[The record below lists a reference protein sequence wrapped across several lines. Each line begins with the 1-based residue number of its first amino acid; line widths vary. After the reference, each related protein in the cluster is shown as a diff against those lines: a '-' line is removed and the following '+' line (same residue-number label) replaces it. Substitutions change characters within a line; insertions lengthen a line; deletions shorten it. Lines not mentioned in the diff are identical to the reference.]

1 MAVDMKPR
9 LFEALINHLV
19 LPPRLPGKE
28 DGNPQLDRAIFDR
41 LIDASKSLST
51 LTNNECWES
60 VRRSLQV
67 SKSIQCN
74 PQAKLD
80 KALLISE
87 MRVLD
92 HNVVMVLNVV
102 EQNAGLLISRH
113 KTGQEERVVFE
124 VFEASASAADV
135 LAAENALQ
143 RDFPGYAAS
152 ISYSTFT
159 KAGFIEELATFLEQA
174 SIEPIKRFSARSHKA
189 GTTTVESRD
198 TADPALISQ
207 MLTALLESTQHGRRE
222 YPPILRKRVHDDVCW
237 FDAEKP
243 WRRSPLWLMLR
254 VSMQRRLCHLEGGH
268 NGRVLYKFLVS
279 LVLANLLGES
289 LQVVGIEQLSYLKT
303 KLCRRLAKLEA
314 EQQTASVNDSPVYE
328 QLFKATRPI
337 FHNAVTMVSRHIEGS
352 WNIFK
357 SNNRRPVL
365 PLPQRAP
372 EADLRLRLPNSGIYL
387 DSVLAEFRRPVM
399 QPSSHNFSS
408 IQFSAIGKE
417 QVNAF
422 VAWYSDLCEVESG
435 IENIETSLRPAFSDE
450 DYCSVIAVHIT
461 NYITKSNGAYVSNPE
476 ETSTMLL
483 AVMELWVSLD
493 KTALIVCPLLKHYH
507 PYFVP
512 EMLNVLH
519 CPLYKDMCRLQK
531 IQEYLHS
538 RQGGSLTIFENPI
551 RGCFA
556 DRYFDESAMLQEFME
571 LIKADA
577 AVARDKK
584 KEEFKRMSDEYDA
597 LMREVSESTCLYTDD
612 EYLGRVHDDK
622 ACSKCYLTRKARRLR
637 LTIFEYPLPSKTDEA
652 KAVVFELSCPKWFAS
667 YRDATW
673 KIVQSLAS
681 PQQAL
686 ASEPR
691 VLLNNYDGLKKYVKW
706 HISSISLA
714 SPIKSFRITHFESV
728 RFPTSVEDVL
738 KPNGLKFFY
747 WDTPSKSWPGS
758 QNRRYITFAHHF
770 QFILPTGSPFAQ
782 LMFSAEYAVGA
793 EGPSSYQV
801 ISNQTKT
808 PSGLNVLEY
817 AAYTSLLGGKTRRL
831 TALLVELGSQN
842 LNFGTEAV
850 ATLVKRLLLEAGPV
864 SPCNDPL
871 RLVYQPFRDK
881 QFCTRLIMLLNQRLT
896 GMSTNGRDNFAMET
910 ILTFLLRLMELA
922 PPDLRT
928 ETFALLT
935 KARAIIELW
944 LDNLRIEMQ
953 GVTDPEVAKRCS
965 RYTLS
970 AALLC
975 RRTFTHHLS
984 SSKLLDG
991 DEIRSFIQAS
1001 ITLEAISSDPTKLP
1015 LQLKHSM
1022 IRDLKFVHRMR
1033 FLLKDS
1039 FNAFPGALML
1049 AVNHIWPQ
1057 PERTTT
1063 VVLAPHFLGGP
1074 DPLWI
1079 ETIIDTEG
1087 VGRMLIHLHLLRGH
1101 LLVNCQPLGQL
1112 PKDYKDSTVLKELFG
1127 QTTLMVYP
1135 SSMPGFAYT
1144 LYLTPNDHQIHV
1156 GFRNQRVVVRACFH
1170 NNILELIPRE
1180 VFESAGS
1187 FDLPNSLLRDC
1198 VHWLDLRTGLL
1209 EIRPKPHIFHSKPAN
1224 WTLNV
1229 RQRVAHRRT
1238 GRLICPYSSTARKIS
1253 RIFDHF
1259 ENHTELTIFQP
1270 QTRALSVELKRLSL
1284 RFFVNQ
1290 RRFMQSPELQAEI
1303 SDDQTCGI
1311 WEGLR
1316 SKLLLQDITNS
1327 RSRSILVPMISD
1339 AHCLKYKLHGIHM
1352 ATYIRNSGAYGRYFI
1367 NPVLGRLDCPAEP
1380 WLLYQK
1386 ALLFALTSFILPDD
1400 LTGRT
1405 GTEEALSLLK
1415 SPQYEPW
1422 STLNTAPYNCLLQ
1435 IANISPKR
1443 EYYPRDG
1450 STLQRTWYDNEL
1462 AIYIQFDGY
1471 RSIVQGILEHHD
1483 KIGQFTPMKFEMPRL
1498 EVPGSREQHLVRR
1511 NLARW
1516 HLFMRQVEKCA
1527 AVVDKVYHSRD
1538 GYQPNQSRSN
1548 VFESL
1553 DLLVRWPQT
1562 LKTTKDLSG
1571 ILQMM
1576 PNITGFLG
1584 TYQRLLLSER
1594 LKFEPSTDFGPL
1606 WNTCRSFEGN
1616 REQLFW
1622 LFAELS
1628 FDHCVDM
1635 QLIRTLIACT
1645 ILQELKALSPPSWH
1659 VYVQYRQNNVPS
1671 ASYLCRRAKHI
1682 PVYAQFKTTK
1692 KARVVAARTDLD
1704 CQAIAQ
1710 HLLKQWPCAKLTIDN
1725 LPTTG
1730 QIDIATGIQ
1739 IIIPEWE
1746 RMFMNFEL
1754 WKFIEQIQTVLNR
1767 SSSQT
1772 DWTMPVMMSKEPDMY
1787 PTRDI
1792 GDVVPVLENLLSRAG
1807 PAPSTI
1813 IIPVPTGLRPIPSAP
1828 ATLKSIVQGPSPEV
1842 KELGELIAQFPTSNS
1857 FVRQTYAKNLLLSL
1871 DAFQSFDSVP
1881 KFQRK
1886 TVDRFQLGRDIQAA
1900 KQAMAKSKNDLLN
1913 ALSLGDATS
1922 GWLTQAGLWPCTSTI
1937 ALLEKLR
1944 STSKVVFGSR
1954 MKQSLT
1960 DLGVKLTMLQRLLRL
1975 EAAFKKGSAKSIADE
1990 QNNMGHETWDPF
2002 EDTEWLLLE
2011 IDSNILIRPGQIEV
2025 ARATIAPASR
2035 TSSLLQL
2042 NMGQGKTSVI
2052 IPMVA
2057 LKLADSR
2064 KLVRVI
2070 VPKPLLLQTAQL
2082 LQTRLGGL
2090 LGRKLLHLPFSRK
2103 TQTTHASIK
2112 TYMDMHEN
2120 MLRACGITLA
2130 LPEHLL
2136 SFQLSGLQALSDNRV
2151 REGVPMVNVQK
2162 WMRSKSRDVI
2172 DESDQILSLRTQLI
2186 YPSGPQKTVDGA
2198 PYRWETVQVLLRLV
2212 QNHLFELQDKFPQSI
2227 EIVPRPN
2234 HGFPFFYFLRQ
2245 DVEDALLKSII
2256 AQICNGHTSILNTS
2270 IMTKE
2275 DRRAVRDFLS
2285 ETKVKKDLAKR
2296 IRDIFPDQPAL
2307 KKNLFLL
2314 RGLLVHRILLLCLKK
2329 RWQVQYGIHPLRF
2342 PLAVPYHS
2350 KGCPSDQAEFGY
2362 PDVAITLTCLAF
2374 YYEGLTT
2381 KQFHDCL
2388 EHLLKSDD
2396 PASEYDR
2403 WTDAVDLPDSLREW
2417 NSINLEDEGQMTSLW
2432 SYLRLTVSI
2441 IDYFL
2446 NHISFPVHAKQL
2458 ALKLQASGWDLPLLP
2473 DENSTSLTTGFSG
2486 TNDTRS
2492 LLPETITQNDL
2503 PNLLHTNAEV
2513 LTYLLQPRNRKYVL
2527 AADNR
2532 GRHISEHALLKKIS
2546 AMKIRIL
2553 IDAGA
2558 AILEMSNAAL
2568 AKVWLEIDE
2577 DADASMYMDDT
2588 GKPLIYQ
2595 RGCKP
2600 VPLLA
2605 SPYADNLYNVLV
2617 FIDQAHC
2624 RGLDLQ
2630 LHPQARGAL
2639 TLGPGLNKDALV
2651 QAAMRLRQL
2660 ATSQS
2665 ILFIGTPSTHQSILD
2680 VTGKTHGDL
2689 IESCDVIRWLLEQT
2703 TNTIEQLQPLYFSQG
2718 IDFCQRMQAA
2728 VDHNNFLTDAN
2739 SRENYIQ
2746 AIRHIEQQSLEELY
2760 GPKTKTN
2767 PVIGSGTL
2775 TPRIAGYVKQLNQ
2788 RKKAFRDTGN
2798 AVHSSA
2804 LQEVEQEREVHHEVE
2819 QEREVQPKTHYE
2831 ALIWP
2836 GLHRDIYTFATTGR
2850 LPADSM
2856 SFEHAFLALRR
2867 TGVGMKFGINDKYMS
2882 SRFYVSREFT
2892 RTRPVN
2898 WILWSMVTESAL
2910 VVTPEEAESLI
2921 PIVRTSKKPV
2931 CHLLTYAA
2939 PVTRKMLHFAN
2950 LQFYALPALPAL
2962 PQWTPPLWFTVE
2974 LGLFAGRLYFD
2985 FNEYEYLCKFL
2996 GFEPGAVIDEL
3007 LLEEEESY
3015 DFVEDAT
3022 GDVNN
3027 ETEEPRKSSNRTGL
3041 TSKPLSFLHE
3051 WLTVRRK
3058 GQDFAYTPMGFVC
3071 QGKPLTASHSFFSQ
3085 PDAVRK
3091 PKPKVGGNG
3100 TSAPEPHS
3108 YAPNNEDDDL
3118 DDNDG
3123 AWVEEMGNLIDENA
3137 DESESDYVSPSEY
3150 ESDDSSDSSE
3160 FLD

>member
-74 PQAKLD
+74 PHAKLD
-80 KALLISE
+80 KALIISE

-189 GTTTVESRD
+189 GTTTVECRD

-314 EQQTASVNDSPVYE
+314 EQQTASVNDRPVYE

-435 IENIETSLRPAFSDE
+435 IENIETNLRPVFSDE
-450 DYCSVIAVHIT
+450 DYCSLIAGHIT
-461 NYITKSNGAYVSNPE
+461 NYISKSNGAYVSNPE

-483 AVMELWVSLD
+483 GVMELWVSLD

-507 PYFVP
+507 SYFVP
-512 EMLNVLH
+512 EMLDVLH

-538 RQGGSLTIFENPI
+538 RQGGSMTIFENPI

-556 DRYFDESAMLQEFME
+556 DRYFDESAMLQELME

-577 AVARDKK
+577 SVARDKK
-584 KEEFKRMSDEYDA
+584 KEEFKRMSDEYNA

-691 VLLNNYDGLKKYVKW
+691 VLLNDYDGLKKYVKW

-728 RFPTSVEDVL
+728 RFPAGVEDVL
-738 KPNGLKFFY
+738 KPNGLKFSY

-758 QNRRYITFAHHF
+758 QNRRCITFAHHF
-770 QFILPTGSPFAQ
+770 QFLLPTGSPFAQ
-782 LMFSAEYAVGA
+782 LMFSAECAVGA

-801 ISNQTKT
+801 VSNQTKT
-808 PSGLNVLEY
+808 PAGLNVLEY

-850 ATLVKRLLLEAGPV
+850 ATLVKRLLLEAGPA
-864 SPCNDPL
+864 SLCNDPL
-871 RLVYQPFRDK
+871 RLVYQPFRDN
-881 QFCTRLIMLLNQRLT
+881 QFCTRLITLLKQRLT

-922 PPDLRT
+922 PPELRT

-944 LDNLRIEMQ
+944 LDNLRMEMQ
-953 GVTDPEVAKRCS
+953 GATDAEVAKRCS
-965 RYTLS
+965 RYTLF

-975 RRTFTHHLS
+975 RRTFTHHLTS
-984 SSKLLDG
+984 NKLLDR
-991 DEIRSFIQAS
+991 DEIRSFIESS
-1001 ITLEAISSDPTKLP
+1001 ITIQGNLSSDPAKLP
-1015 LQLKHSM
+1015 LPLKHS
-1022 IRDLKFVHRMR
+1022 IVRDLKFVHRMR
-1033 FLLKDS
+1033 FLLRDS

-1049 AVNHIWPQ
+1049 AIDRIWPQ
-1057 PERTTT
+1057 PEGKRT
-1063 VVLAPHFLGGP
+1063 VVLAPHFLG
-1074 DPLWI
+1074 DPNPWWI

-1087 VGRMLIHLHLLRGH
+1087 VGPMLIDLHLLHGH
-1101 LLVNCQPLGQL
+1101 LLVNCKPLGQL

-1127 QTTLMVYP
+1127 ETTLLVYP
-1135 SSMPGFAYT
+1135 SSMAGFAYT
-1144 LYLTPNDHQIHV
+1144 LNLTPNDHQIHV

-1170 NNILELIPRE
+1170 NKILELIPRE
-1180 VFESAGS
+1180 VFKSVGS
-1187 FDLPNSLLRDC
+1187 CDLPNSLLRDC

-1209 EIRPKPHIFHSKPAN
+1209 EIRPKPHIFHSRPAN
-1224 WTLNV
+1224 WT
-1229 RQRVAHRRT
+1229 
-1238 GRLICPYSSTARKIS
+1238 
-1253 RIFDHF
+1253 
-1259 ENHTELTIFQP
+1259 
-1270 QTRALSVELKRLSL
+1270 
-1284 RFFVNQ
+1284 
-1290 RRFMQSPELQAEI
+1290 I

-1316 SKLLLQDITNS
+1316 SKLLLQDITNN

-1339 AHCLKYKLHGIHM
+1339 GNCLKYKLHGISM
-1352 ATYIRNSGAYGRYFI
+1352 AVYIKNTGAYGRYFI

-1400 LTGRT
+1400 LTSRT

-1422 STLNTAPYNCLLQ
+1422 STLNPPPFNCLLQ
-1435 IANISPKR
+1435 IAKISPKR
-1443 EYYPRDG
+1443 EYYPKDG
-1450 STLQRTWYDNEL
+1450 STLQRTWYDKDL
-1462 AIYIQFDGY
+1462 ATYIQFDGY
-1471 RSIVQGILEHHD
+1471 RSIVQNILEHHD
-1483 KIGQFTPMKFEMPRL
+1483 KIAQFTPMKFEMPRL

-1511 NLARW
+1511 NLAKWR
-1516 HLFMRQVEKCA
+1516 LFTRQVEKCA

-1548 VFESL
+1548 VLESL
-1553 DLLVRWPQT
+1553 DLLVRWPKT
-1562 LKTTKDLSG
+1562 LKTTNDLSG
-1571 ILQMM
+1571 ILQMI
-1576 PNITGFLG
+1576 PNIVGFLG
-1584 TYQRLLLSER
+1584 IYEKVLLSSR
-1594 LKFEPSTDFGPL
+1594 LNFEPSTDFAPL

-1616 REQLFW
+1616 KEQIFW

-1628 FDHCVDM
+1628 FGPCVDM

-1645 ILQELKALSPPSWH
+1645 ILHELKALSPPSWH

-1671 ASYLCRRAKHI
+1671 ASYLVQLLKPFQIPYSADARSTFQSMLNSRQRRNLELLQLE
-1682 PVYAQFKTTK
+1682 YENQTK
-1692 KARVVAARTDLD
+1692 LD

-1710 HLLKQWPCAKLTIDN
+1710 HLLKQWPCAKPTLDN
-1725 LPTTG
+1725 LPTTS
-1730 QIDIATGIQ
+1730 QVDIATGIQ

-1754 WKFIEQIQTVLNR
+1754 WKFIEQIQTVVNR
-1767 SSSQT
+1767 SSSQA
-1772 DWTMPVMMSKEPDMY
+1772 DWTMPLMVTKEQEIY

-1792 GDVVPVLENLLSRAG
+1792 GNVVPVLENLLSRAG
-1807 PAPSTI
+1807 PVPFTG
-1813 IIPVPTGLRPIPSAP
+1813 IPVPTEVRSISSATT
-1828 ATLKSIVQGPSPEV
+1828 TLKSIVQGPSPEV
-1842 KELGELIAQFPTSNS
+1842 KELGELIAQFPTSDS

-1871 DAFQSFDSVP
+1871 EAFQSFDSVP
-1881 KFQRK
+1881 KLQRK
-1886 TVDRFQLGRDIQAA
+1886 IIDRLQLSRDIEAA
-1900 KQAMAKSKNDLLN
+1900 KQAVAKSRNDLLN

-1922 GWLTQAGLWPCTSTI
+1922 GWLIQGGIWPCTSTI

-1960 DLGVKLTMLQRLLRL
+1960 EIGVKLTILQRLLRL
-1975 EAAFKKGSAKSIADE
+1975 EAAFKKGSARSIADE
-1990 QNNMGHETWDPF
+1990 QNNLGHETFNPF
-2002 EDTEWLLLE
+2002 EETDWLLLE
-2011 IDSNILIRPGQIEV
+2011 IDSNLLIRPGQIEV
-2025 ARATIAPASR
+2025 ARATIAPVS
-2035 TSSLLQL
+2035 TNSSLLQL

-2120 MLRACGITLA
+2120 MLRTCGITLA

-2136 SFQLSGLQALSDNRV
+2136 SFQLSGLQALADNRV
-2151 REGVPMVNVQK
+2151 QEGVPMVKVQK

-2198 PYRWETVQVLLRLV
+2198 PHRWETVQVLLRLV
-2212 QNHLFELQDKFPQSI
+2212 QNHLFELQSKFPRSL

-2234 HGFPFFYFLRQ
+2234 HGFPFFFFLRQ

-2256 AQICNGHTSILNTS
+2256 AQICNGRTSILNTS

-2314 RGLLVHRILLLCLKK
+2314 RGLLVNRILLLCLKK
-2329 RWQVQYGIHPLRF
+2329 RWQVQYGIHQSRDPI
-2342 PLAVPYHS
+2342 AVPFLYRNF
-2350 KGCPSDQAEFGY
+2350 PSDQAEFGH
-2362 PDVAITLTCLAF
+2362 PDVAIILTCLAF
-2374 YYEGLTT
+2374 YYEGLTP
-2381 KQFHDCL
+2381 KQFYNCL

-2403 WTDAVDLPDSLREW
+2403 WTDGVNLPDSLREW
-2417 NSINLEDEGQMTSLW
+2417 NAINLEDEGQMNSLW
-2432 SYLRLTVSI
+2432 GYLHFTVSI

-2446 NHISFPVHAKQL
+2446 NHISFPGHAKQL

-2473 DENSTSLTTGFSG
+2473 DENSTALTTGFSG

-2503 PNLLHTNAEV
+2503 PSLLHTNAEV

-2546 AMKIRIL
+2546 AMNIRIL

-2568 AKVWLEIDE
+2568 AKAWLELDHEASASLYIDE
-2577 DADASMYMDDT
+2577 T
-2588 GKPLIYQ
+2588 GKSQIYQ

-2605 SPYADNLYNVLV
+2605 SPYADNLHNVLV

-2703 TNTIEQLQPLYFSQG
+2703 TNTIEQLQPLYYAQG

-2728 VDHNNFLTDAN
+2728 VDHNDFLTDAN
-2739 SRENYIQ
+2739 SRDYFIK
-2746 AIRHIEQQSLEELY
+2746 AIRHVEEQSLEELY
-2760 GPKTKTN
+2760 GPKGKTK

-2775 TPRIAGYVKQLNQ
+2775 TPRIASYIKKLNQ

-2798 AVHSSA
+2798 AVHNSA

-2819 QEREVQPKTHYE
+2819 AIREVQRPTHYE

-2836 GLHRDIYTFATTGR
+2836 GLHRDIHTFATTGR

-2892 RTRPVN
+2892 RTVKVTGRHDNFLRPVN

-2910 VVTPEEAESLI
+2910 VVTPEEAEALI

-2950 LQFYALPALPAL
+2950 LRFYALPALS
-2962 PQWTPPLWFTVE
+2962 QWTPPIWFTVE

-3022 GDVNN
+3022 EDVNN
-3027 ETEEPRKSSNRTGL
+3027 GTEEPKKSSNCTGL

-3071 QGKPLTASHSFFSQ
+3071 QGKPLTADHSFFSQ

-3091 PKPKVGGNG
+3091 PKPKVAGNG
-3100 TSAPEPHS
+3100 ASAPEPHS
-3108 YAPNNEDDDL
+3108 HAPNNEEDDL

-3137 DESESDYVSPSEY
+3137 DDSESDYVSPSEY
-3150 ESDDSSDSSE
+3150 ESDDSSDSS
-3160 FLD
+3160 